1 MGLQNGRKEIPVNQ
15 SILCD
20 RCGHFGHY
28 RAWMSYNAL
37 TLFFIPVLK
46 WGKRYYIESSCC
58 HTIYE
63 LNREIGT
70 RLAHGEKVE
79 ITSSDLTALNN
90 QKMLEQM
97 TEIKKVCDAAGVK
110 LVCFSVPTTPY
121 AESVW
126 DLNNI
131 HTQLAT
137 YFKSEGIEW
146 FDGYFMKQS
155 VFPRTTMDYRD
166 LEGHITGSAGSRF
179 TAVVAEILQKK
190 AAGTY
195 VKSDYF
201 EAMPGVDTQ

>member
-1 MGLQNGRKEIPVNQ
+1 MFLIMGFQNSRKEIPVNQ

-28 RAWMSYNAL
+28 HAWMSYNAL

-90 QKMLEQM
+90 Q
-97 TEIKKVCDAAGVK
+97 
-110 LVCFSVPTTPY
+110 
-121 AESVW
+121 
-126 DLNNI
+126 
-131 HTQLAT
+131 
-137 YFKSEGIEW
+137 
-146 FDGYFMKQS
+146 
-155 VFPRTTMDYRD
+155 
-166 LEGHITGSAGSRF
+166 TGSDHTSGNAGGYCPNCG
-179 TAVVAEILQKK
+179 AVVA
-190 AAGTY
+190 
-195 VKSDYF
+195 SDDNF
-201 EAMPGVDTQ
+201 CPKCGRKL